1 MDCSTPAFPILH
13 YLPEFAQ
20 THVHGVI
27 DAIQP
32 SHFLSPPS
40 PPAFNLSQHRGFS
53 NESALSIRWPNIGVS
68 ASVSVL
74 PMNIQGWFP
83 LGCTGLILQSQ
94 GLSRVF
100 FSTTVQKPQFSDP
113 ALTFFMVQLLHLYVN
128 TGKTIALSM
137 QTFISRVM
145 FLLLQRPNYKFTH
158 RFSTAWRIGAPTLA
172 LSKGQL
178 YYTKDKQE
186 NRRFEQCYK
195 PNRPN
200 STPRQQKTHFFS
212 SVQETFPQKNHIYK
226 TKQVSVNLKTLLIW
240 SIFSDQNEIN

>member
-1 MDCSTPAFPILH
+1 MDCSTPGFPILH

-83 LGCTGLILQSQ
+83 LGCTGLISLQSQ

-100 FSTTVQKPQFSDP
+100 SSTTVQKPQFSDP
-113 ALTFFMVQLLHLYVN
+113 ALTFFMVQFLHLYMT

-158 RFSTAWRIGAPTLA
+158 RFSTAWRIGAPPCIVQGSTV
-172 LSKGQL
+172 L
-178 YYTKDKQE
+178 YK
-186 NRRFEQCYK
+186 R
-195 PNRPN
+195 
-200 STPRQQKTHFFS
+200 
-212 SVQETFPQKNHIYK
+212 
-226 TKQVSVNLKTLLIW
+226 
-240 SIFSDQNEIN
+240 